1 VVELGCGPIGGLVPM
16 LRSRGYQAVGVDP
29 EAPDDPAYRRIEF
42 EHAETFRNLDAVI
55 ASASLHHVAE
65 PAEVIDRVAS
75 SLANNG
81 RFVVVEWAW
90 ERFDEATAAWCF
102 ERLGPNAEAG
112 WLHRRRD
119 EWAASEQTWPAY
131 LRGWAQRERLH
142 EAKALLDLLDERF
155 RREHLTRGPYF
166 FPDLAETTAEDEG
179 DAITAGQ
186 IQATRIDYVGT
197 LRSARRD

>member
-1 VVELGCGPIGGLVPM
+1 VVFRAPRPERRGGLAASPP
-16 LRSRGYQAVGVDP
+16 RRVG
-29 EAPDDPAYRRIEF
+29 
-42 EHAETFRNLDAVI
+42 
-55 ASASLHHVAE
+55 
-65 PAEVIDRVAS
+65 
-75 SLANNG
+75 
-81 RFVVVEWAW
+81 
-90 ERFDEATAAWCF
+90 
-102 ERLGPNAEAG
+102 
-112 WLHRRRD
+112 
-119 EWAASEQTWPAY
+119 ASEQTWPAY

-155 RREHLTRGPYF
+155 RREHFTRGPYF